1 MPTLMSAD
9 TQLTTAPGPDP
20 SRALFPPT
28 LPWELALRQHGAK
41 TAQIV
46 CEAYGIGI
54 DEWRQ
59 LCADP
64 LFRDAVQMASD
75 ELKKDGMTFRLK
87 ARLQAEEMLKT
98 RWRLVHDPKTPP
110 ETAARMIRDTIREA
124 GYDESKS
131 QAAAGAAAIGT
142 ALQINIMVR

>member
-1 MPTLMSAD
+1 MPPVLAT
-9 TQLTTAPGPDP
+9 TQMTTAPGPDP

-28 LPWELALRQHGAK
+28 LPWELALRQYGEN
-41 TAQIV
+41 TSRIV
-46 CEAYGIGI
+46 CEAYGIGL
-54 DEWRQ
+54 DEWRA

-64 LFRDAVQMASD
+64 FFRDAVQMASD
-75 ELKKDGMTFRLK
+75 ELKKDGMTFRIK

-110 ETAARMIRDTIREA
+110 EVAARMIKDTIREA
-124 GYDESKS
+124 GLDESRS
-131 QAAAGAAAIGT
+131 QMAAGQAAIGT